1 MAEGLPIEQ
10 NFMGLEA
17 TQSDPETSF
26 VIVVPAPFEATSS
39 YGTGSQHGPQAII
52 EASHQVEFYDCAL
65 GFEPVQAC
73 GGIATVEPVPFED
86 LLQRGGAA
94 AGKAF
99 ADRLEEV
106 VGRWLDRGKFVVT
119 LGGEH
124 SSIVGAVR
132 AHVKR
137 CNNLTVMQL
146 DAHSDL
152 REQYLDNPWS
162 HASALRRILDFHNH
176 AVQVGIR
183 SEDSGE
189 HHTARELGVK
199 TFYAH
204 AIARQ
209 AESGE
214 DWISDVVAAARDLVY
229 VTLDADVFDPSL
241 VPATGTPEPGGLTWR
256 QVDRLLQRLCAER
269 EVVGFD
275 VSELAPIEG
284 VRVSEYTLAKLVY
297 RFIGYRFQK

>member
-1 MAEGLPIEQ
+1 MSGGLPIER
-10 NFMGLEA
+10 NFMGLDPDL
-17 TQSDPETSF
+17 SDPETAG

-39 YGTGSQHGPQAII
+39 YGTGSSRGPAAII

-73 GGIATVEPVPFED
+73 GGIATVDPVPVEA
-86 LLQRGGAA
+86 QSGAQ
-94 AGKAF
+94 F
-99 ADRLEEV
+99 ADRLESA
-106 VGRWLDRGKFVVT
+106 VGCWLDRGKFVVT

-124 SSIVGAVR
+124 SSVVGAVR
-132 AHVKR
+132 AHAKR
-137 CNNLTVMQL
+137 FQDLTVLQL

-152 REQYLDNPWS
+152 RDQYLDNPWS
-162 HASALRRILDFHNH
+162 HASALRRILDSHDH

-183 SEDSGE
+183 SEE
-189 HHTARELGVK
+189 TKERQTAHDLGVT

-209 AESGE
+209 AEAHD
-214 DWISDVVAAARDLVY
+214 DWIAAIVAAARRRVY
-229 VTLDADVFDPSL
+229 VTFDADAFDPSL
-241 VPATGTPEPGGLTWR
+241 VPATGTPEPGGLTWY

-284 VRVSEYTLAKLVY
+284 TTVSEFTLAKIIY
-297 RFIGYRFQK
+297 RFIGYKFG